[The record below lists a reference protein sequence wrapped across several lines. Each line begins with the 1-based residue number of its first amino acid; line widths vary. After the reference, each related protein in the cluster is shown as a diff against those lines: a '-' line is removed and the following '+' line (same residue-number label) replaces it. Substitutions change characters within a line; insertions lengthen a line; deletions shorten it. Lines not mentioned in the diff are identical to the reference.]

1 MNENQKKDYKITI
14 KYNEDKQETC
24 EKLLELMLNFI
35 VDSNLLDKSIK
46 KSDS

>member
-35 VDSNLLDKSIK
+35 VESNLLDKSIK

>member
-1 MNENQKKDYKITI
+1 MSEKQRIDYKITI

-24 EKLLELMLNFI
+24 ENLLDLMLRFI
-35 VDSNLLDKSIK
+35 VESNLLDKNIK

>member
-46 KSDS
+46 ESNN

>member
-1 MNENQKKDYKITI
+1 MSEKQKKDYKIAI

-24 EKLLELMLNFI
+24 EKLLDLMLRFI
-35 VDSNLLDKSIK
+35 VDSNLSDKNIK

>member
-1 MNENQKKDYKITI
+1 MSEKQRKDYKITI

-46 KSDS
+46 ESNN

>member
-35 VDSNLLDKSIK
+35 VESNLLDKNIK
-46 KSDS
+46 ESDS

>member
-1 MNENQKKDYKITI
+1 MSEKQRKDYKITI
-14 KYNEDKQETC
+14 KYNEDKQATC

-35 VDSNLLDKSIK
+35 VESNLLDKSIK